1 MDSSS
6 LSAELKNQRE
16 EELKRIEEESGKL
29 SKEHLTKNTKD
40 TVKIR
45 QKKFKT
51 NQELELVVESLRR
64 VIEKQIVE
72 MDGLKEKN
80 AKLGTLVEK
89 KSNEPAMLLKISDL
103 EA

>member
-1 MDSSS
+1 MTLELKFEKEGVDLKFARLQKRIIDLEQYKMDSSS

-51 NQELELVVESLRR
+51 N
-64 VIEKQIVE
+64 
-72 MDGLKEKN
+72 
-80 AKLGTLVEK
+80 
-89 KSNEPAMLLKISDL
+89 
-103 EA
+103 

>member
-1 MDSSS
+1 MESSS

-16 EELKRIEEESGKL
+16 EELKRIEEDSGKL
-29 SKEHLTKNTKD
+29 SKEHLTKNIKD
-40 TVKIR
+40 SVKLKP
-45 QKKFKT
+45 KKFKT
-51 NQELELVVESLRR
+51 AQELELVVESLRR

-72 MDGLKEKN
+72 MDLLKGQN

-103 EA
+103 ET

>member
-1 MDSSS
+1 MTLELKFEKEGVDLKFARLQKRIIDLEQYKMDSSS

-45 QKKFKT
+45 
-51 NQELELVVESLRR
+51 
-64 VIEKQIVE
+64 
-72 MDGLKEKN
+72 
-80 AKLGTLVEK
+80 
-89 KSNEPAMLLKISDL
+89 
-103 EA
+103 

>member
-45 QKKFKT
+45 
-51 NQELELVVESLRR
+51 
-64 VIEKQIVE
+64 
-72 MDGLKEKN
+72 
-80 AKLGTLVEK
+80 
-89 KSNEPAMLLKISDL
+89 
-103 EA
+103 